1 MISSEIA
8 KATGR
13 SPSALSNFPKRP
25 GMAKSNPQLLAP
37 QDGVVLSGGF
47 ENDKNLSH
55 GAKISASVQDVR
67 LMLPLGTER
76 SQTVMNSRCQGAELR
91 AKSGVSK
98 YANPA
103 PIEVHGQMWNIS

>member
-13 SPSALSNFPKRP
+13 SLSALSNFPKRP
-25 GMAKSNPQLLAP
+25 VAKSNPQLLAP
-37 QDGVVLSGGF
+37 QDGVVLSGGLD
-47 ENDKNLSH
+47 NDKNLSH
-55 GAKISASVQDVR
+55 GAKISACVQDVK

-76 SQTVMNSRCQGAELR
+76 SQTVMNSRCHGAELR